1 MLSISLTIH
10 GKHGNNAAAALNS
23 FVCEVLG
30 YAKTIEE
37 ANVVAL
43 CSMAIPDQNKCV
55 IAATC
60 NIEVPGTVNDVF
72 ASGKFDTL
80 AAADT
85 VIDKPNY
92 GFYDV
97 SIVNREYRS
106 EPISTPMQKYL
117 GDDPYVNIVMLSND
131 SADIPGILPGYDT
144 IELTVNGDPA
154 TMPKYARA
162 FKYRGVTRN
171 TDGTVIDNTDF
182 FKFDF

>member
-43 CSMAIPDQNKCV
+43 CLMPILDQNRCV
-55 IAATC
+55 ITATC
-60 NIEVPGTVNDVF
+60 NIDVPGATNDVF

-80 AAADT
+80 ADAGT

-106 EPISTPMQKYL
+106 EPISTPRQKYL
-117 GDDPYVNIVMLSND
+117 GDDPFINILIMSSDSND
-131 SADIPGILPGYDT
+131 LPGILPGYDT
-144 IELTVNGDPA
+144 IELAVNGDLVTTP
-154 TMPKYARA
+154 TYARA
-162 FKYRGVTRN
+162 FKYRGHTRDTN
-171 TDGTVIDNTDF
+171 GIIIDTTDF
-182 FKFDF
+182 FK